1 MFAIH
6 PKPKITWIGKSGMLH
21 YQEHDHLNGLYILG
35 AFKPPSEI
43 KPNDEDCDKRADE
56 AGGVVTVRC
65 DGIVLDANGAIIN
78 GPLDAFVNLL
88 IPVNVT
94 EVDNNFIFTFLLSS
108 RTFIQPHELLEKL
121 IESVPEND
129 ESLERLVVLMK
140 EWTRWFPYDFRGEE
154 IMSLVKHIVARCS
167 GNKQLSDTMSDLL
180 SALLIKLTDL
190 SAHEDEMKS
199 YKRPLAEPIIVWPNS
214 SKLAQLLCHVEK
226 KFAKHIGPEE
236 FMQCSPNL
244 IKEEQQ
250 QPSIS
255 NYDVPQSLFTTFNNN
270 NDLNTATTSL
280 ASSFIV
286 NTTTTVQ
293 QQQQDVQ
300 SKKKT
305 CNLENYVEWSNRLR
319 LLVANEIMQCTNEY
333 ERSNKIELWSSV
345 AQHCL
350 LVGNYNSATSI
361 LEPICRLQAMWK
373 KILSATNQQQ
383 IDCLMKHI
391 EHSQNLNL
399 WSRQTEKKS
408 TSSVNFKKPKRI
420 QIITP
425 NSSSPSL
432 PLTTPHI
439 HLEQTDSTPSI
450 IKSQPSSKKLE
461 WVVLPVFVDIVK
473 LALKARE
480 DCSTRLPNGS
490 LNFIAFNKL
499 SAIVSAFTMH
509 MSNVPISAVNCEEHN
524 IVNHIFTCPL
534 VSENDLYVEFARK
547 ATKIESYYDVP

>member
-1 MFAIH
+1 MHIRKALIYRNISNYKSRFCYLTVIYTSASPTIDQSFLLH
-6 PKPKITWIGKSGMLH
+6 PTVNPASHPISW
-21 YQEHDHLNGLYILG
+21 
-35 AFKPPSEI
+35 
-43 KPNDEDCDKRADE
+43 DCDKRADEE

-65 DGIVLDANGAIIN
+65 DGIVLDANGAIID

-154 IMSLVKHIVARCS
+154 IMSLIKHIVASCS

-255 NYDVPQSLFTTFNNN
+255 NYDVPQSLYTTFNNN

-319 LLVANEIMQCTNEY
+319 LLVANEIMQV
-333 ERSNKIELWSSV
+333 RIFD
-345 AQHCL
+345 
-350 LVGNYNSATSI
+350 I
-361 LEPICRLQAMWK
+361 
-373 KILSATNQQQ
+373 
-383 IDCLMKHI
+383 
-391 EHSQNLNL
+391 
-399 WSRQTEKKS
+399 
-408 TSSVNFKKPKRI
+408 KP
-420 QIITP
+420 
-425 NSSSPSL
+425 
-432 PLTTPHI
+432 
-439 HLEQTDSTPSI
+439 
-450 IKSQPSSKKLE
+450 
-461 WVVLPVFVDIVK
+461 
-473 LALKARE
+473 
-480 DCSTRLPNGS
+480 
-490 LNFIAFNKL
+490 
-499 SAIVSAFTMH
+499 
-509 MSNVPISAVNCEEHN
+509 
-524 IVNHIFTCPL
+524 
-534 VSENDLYVEFARK
+534 
-547 ATKIESYYDVP
+547 